1 MERDTSRH
9 KAKPEQRAEGPRKPV
24 ARKNEA
30 RLPDARKADAP
41 APKRRLAAQDRRQ
54 EILTKS
60 IEYFAKVGF
69 DGGTRDLACHLGTT
83 QPLLYR
89 YFPNKDALIQE
100 IYKVVFLDPWKPEW
114 DALLTD
120 RSRPLRE
127 RLQEFYEAYTDTI
140 LTPLWIR
147 IYFFAGLKGE
157 PINERYIALV
167 EQRLLSPVIR
177 EFYVEQGLA
186 PPDTLDERDLEIAWD
201 LQSGIFYYGVRK
213 YIYHARTF
221 LPKNEMISCAL
232 DLFFGGYTA
241 ILARR
246 KREAPPAPP
255 PAKRTP
261 RPRKAGPA

>member
-1 MERDTSRH
+1 MERAAGRR
-9 KAKPEQRAEGPRKPV
+9 KAKPEQRGQ
-24 ARKNEA
+24 EA
-30 RLPDARKADAP
+30 RGERDAP
-41 APKRRLAAQDRRQ
+41 APKRRLSAEDRRQ

-60 IEYFAKVGF
+60 IEYFSKVGF
-69 DGGTRDLACHLGTT
+69 GGGTRDLARHLGTT

-100 IYKVVFLDPWKPEW
+100 IYKVVFLDQWKPSW

-120 RSRPLRE
+120 RSRPLRA
-127 RLQEFYEAYTDTI
+127 RLQDFYEAYTDTI

-157 PINERYIALV
+157 HINERYITLV
-167 EQRLLSPVIR
+167 EERLLSRIIR
-177 EFYVEQGLA
+177 EFHVEQGLE
-186 PPDTLDERDLEIAWD
+186 PPETIGNRDLEIAWN

-232 DLFFGGYTA
+232 DLFFGGYA
-241 ILARR
+241 EILAQRR
-246 KREAPPAPP
+246 CEARAVAPP
-255 PAKRTP
+255 PAKPRT
-261 RPRKAGPA
+261 RSPRKTGPA